1 MTSPFDHIYD
11 LDLEISR
18 SKLEKALSQEWERH
32 GTKEMWIIHSW
43 PWHSSCGWMDVPDS
57 NRGWLQTLA
66 SFSWIRCYY
75 NVRNKRTLSVAQQ
88 TTNGERLGHYW
99 VVCWCY
105 VLCSFDNIHF
115 CWYNVSFDGKDLGL
129 LNGPSRWVFRSPSWF
144 IGRLGWPGDLLFYT
158 LLLHHIDGLVQER
171 RKSSALA
178 MLRVSCTNPSIS
190 ASQCMTTTQR
200 ARSMGPTWGPPGSC
214 RPQVSPM
221 LATWALLSG

>member
-1 MTSPFDHIYD
+1 MRSTWNERDVNHPFMTMTFIFVWPWWGGWMYQIVTGGDFRHWHHLVGSGAITMC
-11 LDLEISR
+11 EISEHYR
-18 SKLEKALSQEWERH
+18 SPSRPPMEK
-32 GTKEMWIIHSW
+32 
-43 PWHSSCGWMDVPDS
+43 GW
-57 NRGWLQTLA
+57 
-66 SFSWIRCYY
+66 
-75 NVRNKRTLSVAQQ
+75 VAP
-88 TTNGERLGHYW
+88 GHYW
-99 VVCWCY
+99 VVCWCN

-129 LNGPSRWVFRSPSWF
+129 LNGPSRWVFRSPSWS

-190 ASQCMTTTQR
+190 ASQCMTTQR